1 MEGTIRVYG
10 AKCHHDLVYSPRSE
24 PWHGP
29 SQLDSRFCPALRI
42 RFGLCTQGQIVRQ
55 RWQRE
60 VIATN
65 DRFAVALQSLVCVTY
80 LDLNEATLVLSG
92 SKMMVQSDR
101 LRAGE
106 KWKQN
111 KKKDDDDEKTQRSEE
126 EKSEVIS
133 WKKKFA

>member
-1 MEGTIRVYG
+1 M
-10 AKCHHDLVYSPRSE
+10 
-24 PWHGP
+24 
-29 SQLDSRFCPALRI
+29 
-42 RFGLCTQGQIVRQ
+42 
-55 RWQRE
+55 
-60 VIATN
+60 
-65 DRFAVALQSLVCVTY
+65 
-80 LDLNEATLVLSG
+80 LSG

-133 WKKKFA
+133 WKKSLLNTLAIRGNAAGRRIDCSLNMPE